1 MPTRDQVQ
9 QQFGPLVPLEAWKLV
24 EVSDLPELV
33 GLVLTSDSEGLHGP
47 RVYHVSHRQLL
58 QLARDIQQLLDP
70 SPEDRILAAL
80 GRIETLLRKK

>member
-9 QQFGPLVPLEAWKLV
+9 QQFGPLVPLESWKLV

-33 GLVLTSDSEGLHGP
+33 GLVLTSDSEGRHGP
-47 RVYHVSHRQLL
+47 RVYQASHRQLL
-58 QLARDIQQLLDP
+58 QLAKDIQQLLDP
-70 SPEDRILAAL
+70 SPEDQILAAL